1 MTLSTTEDQAAV
13 PRVMMKAGIDPM
25 WKMAAYVSLGG
36 AALWAF
42 LLFRWMTFSSF
53 AWTPLGVELAL
64 ATWPP
69 LAPYLLYGG
78 LLVMDLLVGVGLLR
92 GVKQARVVG
101 LVTAVIGILLALVYF
116 ILPLVKD
123 DFPWEFWFGTILL
136 AFSLFRLLLLSRQT
150 GWALA
155 YPAAFWLGVFFITP
169 IIIVFVVSLGER
181 TRLGTVTYPPFEL
194 NNIGIYFNDYV
205 RFFSR
210 VSGEFIYLRIFV
222 RSLWIAV
229 LNTLICLVVGYPFA
243 YWIARQPRQY
253 RGMLIFLVM
262 IPFWT
267 NFLVRTYAWILIL
280 RDSGPINNFWSIT
293 LHEQAVMLAER
304 STLFTWLAEAT
315 SHKLPLLFN
324 QPSVMMGLFYGF
336 LPFMI
341 LPLYSNL
348 EQLDWNLLEAAAD
361 LGANARQSFMR
372 ILLPLS
378 MPGIVAGSVIVFI
391 PSLGAYVTPDLM
403 GGARVS
409 LLGNLLQQQF
419 MTVRNWPFGSAIG
432 FIMMAIMLAATL
444 VYFRTLAKNQ
454 QMT

>member
-1 MTLSTTEDQAAV
+1 MAISTTEEQTAAH
-13 PRVMMKAGIDPM
+13 PRVVMEAGVDPL
-25 WKMAAYVSLGG
+25 WKMAAYLSLGG

-42 LLFRWMTFSSF
+42 LLFRWLTFGAF
-53 AWTPLGVELAL
+53 DWTPLGAELVL
-64 ATWPP
+64 ANRPP
-69 LAPYLLYGG
+69 IVPYAFYGG
-78 LLVMDLLVGVGLLR
+78 LLVADLVVGLGLLR
-92 GVKQARVVG
+92 GMKWARVMG
-101 LVTAVIGILLALVYF
+101 LVTAVLF
-116 ILPLVKD
+116 
-123 DFPWEFWFGTILL
+123 ILL
-136 AFSLFRLLLLSRQT
+136 AFSYFLLWREFWGALVILGLALFKLLLLTRQA
-150 GWALA
+150 GWSLA
-155 YPAAFWLGVFFITP
+155 YPAAFWLGIFFVAPMLVVFA
-169 IIIVFVVSLGER
+169 VSLGER
-181 TRLGTVTYPPFEL
+181 TRLGTVMYPAFAL
-194 NNIGIYFNDYV
+194 DNLGVYFNDYL

-210 VSGEFIYLRIFV
+210 ISGEFIYLRIFS
-222 RSLWIAV
+222 RSLWIAI
-229 LNTLICLVVGYPFA
+229 LNTIICLIVGYPFA
-243 YWIARQPRQY
+243 YWIARRPKQY
-253 RGMLIFLVM
+253 RSMLIFLVM

-293 LHEQAVMLAER
+293 LHQQALMLADN
-304 STLFTWLAEAT
+304 SAFFAWLAEVT

-324 QPSVMMGLFYGF
+324 QPAVMMGLFYGF

-454 QMT
+454 QLT

>member
-1 MTLSTTEDQAAV
+1 
-13 PRVMMKAGIDPM
+13 MK
-25 WKMAAYVSLGG
+25 W
-36 AALWAF
+36 
-42 LLFRWMTFSSF
+42 
-53 AWTPLGVELAL
+53 
-64 ATWPP
+64 
-69 LAPYLLYGG
+69 
-78 LLVMDLLVGVGLLR
+78 
-92 GVKQARVVG
+92 ARVVG
-101 LVTAVIGILLALVYF
+101 LATAVFA
-116 ILPLVKD
+116 
-123 DFPWEFWFGTILL
+123 ILL
-136 AFSLFRLLLLSRQT
+136 AFTYFALLREFWGATAILALSLFKVLLLTRQV
-150 GWALA
+150 GWSLA
-155 YPAAFWLGVFFITP
+155 YPAAFWLGIFFITP
-169 IIIVFVVSLGER
+169 MIIVFIVSLGER
-181 TRLGTVTYPPFEL
+181 SRLGTVNYPPFEL
-194 NNIGIYFNDYV
+194 DNIGIYFNDYV

-210 VSGEFIYLRIFV
+210 VSGEFIYLRIFA
-222 RSLWIAV
+222 RSVWIAI
-229 LNTLICLVVGYPFA
+229 LNTLLCLLVGYPFA
-243 YWIARQPRQY
+243 YWIARQPKQY

-293 LHEQAVMLAER
+293 LHQQALLLADN
-304 STLFTWLAEAT
+304 SAFFTWLAEAT
-315 SHKLPLLFN
+315 SRKLPLLFN
-324 QPSVMMGLFYGF
+324 QPAVMMGLFYGF

-403 GGARVS
+403 GGAKVS

-454 QMT
+454 QMM

>member
-1 MTLSTTEDQAAV
+1 MALSTTEEQTAV
-13 PRVMMKAGIDPM
+13 PPRVVMEAGIDPL

-36 AALWAF
+36 VALWAF
-42 LLFRWMTFSSF
+42 LLFRWLTFSTF
-53 AWTPLGVELAL
+53 NWAPLGAELAL
-64 ATWPP
+64 SKWPP
-69 LAPYLLYGG
+69 VLPYLIYGG
-78 LLVMDLLVGVGLLR
+78 LLAADLVVGVGLLR
-92 GVKQARVVG
+92 GMKWARVVG
-101 LVTAVIGILLALVYF
+101 LVTAVFA
-116 ILPLVKD
+116 
-123 DFPWEFWFGTILL
+123 ILL
-136 AFSLFRLLLLSRQT
+136 AFTYFALLREFWGAAVILALSLFKVLLLTRQV
-150 GWALA
+150 GWSLA
-155 YPAAFWLGVFFITP
+155 YPAAFWLGIFFIAP
-169 IIIVFVVSLGER
+169 MIIVFIVSLGER

-210 VSGEFIYLRIFV
+210 ISGEFIYLRIFV
-222 RSLWIAV
+222 RSLWIAI
-229 LNTLICLVVGYPFA
+229 LNTIICLVVGYPFA
-243 YWIARQPRQY
+243 YWIARQPKQY

-280 RDSGPINNFWSIT
+280 RDSGPINNFWTIT
-293 LHEQAVMLAER
+293 LHQQALLLADN
-304 STLFTWLAEAT
+304 SAFFAWLAEAT
-315 SHKLPLLFN
+315 ARKLPLLFN
-324 QPSVMMGLFYGF
+324 QPAVMMGLFYGF

-403 GGARVS
+403 GGAKVS

>member
-1 MTLSTTEDQAAV
+1 MALSTTEEQTAAP
-13 PRVMMKAGIDPM
+13 PRVVMEAGIDPL

-53 AWTPLGVELAL
+53 GWTPLGAELAL
-64 ATWPP
+64 SKWPP
-69 LAPYLLYGG
+69 ILPYLIYGG
-78 LLVMDLLVGVGLLR
+78 LLVADLVVGVGLLR
-92 GVKQARVVG
+92 GMKWARGVG
-101 LVTAVIGILLALVYF
+101 LATAVFAILLALVYF
-116 ILPLVKD
+116 LLLR
-123 DFPWEFWFGTILL
+123 EFWGATIIL
-136 AFSLFRLLLLSRQT
+136 ALALFRLLLLTRQV
-150 GWALA
+150 GWSLA
-155 YPAAFWLGVFFITP
+155 YPAAFWLGIFFIAP
-169 IIIVFVVSLGER
+169 MVVVFVVSLGER
-181 TRLGTVTYPPFEL
+181 TRLGTVAYPPFEL

-210 VSGEFIYLRIFV
+210 ISGEFIYLRIFS
-222 RSLWIAV
+222 RSVWIAV
-229 LNTLICLVVGYPFA
+229 LNTIICLVIGYPFA
-243 YWIARQPRQY
+243 YWIARQPKKY
-253 RGMLIFLVM
+253 RSMLIFLVM

-280 RDSGPINNFWSIT
+280 RDSGLINNFWTIT
-293 LHEQAVMLAER
+293 LHQQALLLADN
-304 STLFTWLAEAT
+304 SAFFAWLAEAT
-315 SHKLPLLFN
+315 SRKLPLLFN
-324 QPSVMMGLFYGF
+324 QPAVMMGLFYGY

-403 GGARVS
+403 GGAKVS